1 MCQSISLLSVYLL
14 CVYLF
19 VGVILNQSASK
30 IHAIFLKPAAHLTHC
45 CMWHDCT
52 FSQRNKAR
60 RDTRGGGSKGVG
72 KKLKRGGRQ
81 HRGVFIK

>member
-19 VGVILNQSASK
+19 VGMILNQSASK
-30 IHAIFLKPAAHLTHC
+30 IHAIFIKPAAHLMHC
-45 CMWHDCT
+45 CKWHDYT
-52 FSQRNKAR
+52 FSQRNKAT
-60 RDTRGGGSKGVG
+60 RDTSGGGSRGVG
-72 KKLKRGGRQ
+72 KKLKGRGRQ

>member
-1 MCQSISLLSVYLL
+1 MCESISLLSVYLL

-19 VGVILNQSASK
+19 VGVILNQSACK
-30 IHAIFLKPAAHLTHC
+30 IHAIFVKPAAHLTHC
-45 CMWHDCT
+45 CMWHDYT

-60 RDTRGGGSKGVG
+60 RDTRGGGSRGVG
-72 KKLKRGGRQ
+72 KKFKREGRQ

>member
-45 CMWHDCT
+45 CMWHDYT

-60 RDTRGGGSKGVG
+60 RDTRGGGSRGVG